1 MSQPTA
7 TDMKVGFARRLR
19 ACREA
24 RGFSVQADF
33 ARRLGVDPKRYGHW
47 ESGLANPNSIALL
60 NDICLLLAVTSDFL
74 LFGQTRGLE
83 PEAYKVFILEH
94 RIAPVKPGDD
104 QG

>member
-1 MSQPTA
+1 MTQPTA
-7 TDMKVGFARRLR
+7 TDMKVGFAGRLR

-24 RGFSVQADF
+24 RGFTVQADF

-60 NDICLLLAVTSDFL
+60 RDICQLLAVTTDFL
-74 LFGQTRGLE
+74 LLGDARGLS
-83 PEAYKVFILEH
+83 PDAYKLFVVEH
-94 RIAPVKPGDD
+94 GIAPVKPGDD